1 MFNKIRQWWLQKK
14 IRQSRGNEEAWLISF
29 AKIPLLQRL
38 TEDDQV
44 RLRDMAIV
52 FLHKKSFS
60 GAHDLEITKEM
71 QRIIAL
77 QACLP
82 ILNLGIHWY
91 RGWRSVIVYPAGF
104 RTEHTFT
111 DEAGVLHSEKRTLSG
126 EAWNR
131 GPVILSWDDV
141 KNAGII
147 DGDNLVIHEF
157 AHKLDML
164 NGKAKGFPPLHKNM
178 NNKQWS
184 QVFSEAYASFQS
196 RLQNRK
202 ASGIDA
208 YAAQS
213 PAEFFSVLSELFF
226 ERPDI
231 VHLEYPEIYKLLSEF
246 YKQDTLNYLEPS

>member
-1 MFNKIRQWWLQKK
+1 VFNTIRLWWLQRI

-44 RLRDMAIV
+44 RLLGMAIV

-60 GAHDLEITKEM
+60 GALDLEITEEM

-104 RTEHTFT
+104 HTEHTFT
-111 DEAGVLHSEKRTLSG
+111 DEAGILHSEKRTLSG

-131 GPVILSWDDV
+131 GPVILS
-141 KNAGII
+141 
-147 DGDNLVIHEF
+147 
-157 AHKLDML
+157 
-164 NGKAKGFPPLHKNM
+164 
-178 NNKQWS
+178 
-184 QVFSEAYASFQS
+184 
-196 RLQNRK
+196 
-202 ASGIDA
+202 
-208 YAAQS
+208 
-213 PAEFFSVLSELFF
+213 
-226 ERPDI
+226 
-231 VHLEYPEIYKLLSEF
+231 
-246 YKQDTLNYLEPS
+246 